1 MPHARLLILSTLV
14 LAACPDKD
22 DDSGDGQSTGD
33 SGGVDCTTEARSS
46 VSITLL
52 DEAGQNHVE
61 ATGGAGISATYT
73 VDGGESQTCE
83 AVFDAVVCGWEQ
95 AGDFVIVVDAEGY
108 VPEQRE
114 VTVEEDECH
123 VISEVLQI
131 QLVPLE
137 DADG

>member
-1 MPHARLLILSTLV
+1 MPHARLLILTALALV
-14 LAACPDKD
+14 ACGDKD
-22 DDSGDGQSTGD
+22 DDSGDGQSTGGD
-33 SGGVDCTTEARSS
+33 GGVDCTTEARSS

-52 DEAGQNHVE
+52 DESGANHVE
-61 ATGGAGISATYT
+61 STGGVGISASYT
-73 VDGGESQTCE
+73 VDGGESQVCE
-83 AVFDAVVCGWEQ
+83 AVFDSVVCGWEQ

-123 VISEVLQI
+123 VISETLQI
-131 QLVPLE
+131 NLVPLD